1 MNVRDDEGEHVKTM
15 TACADRTIVESL
27 KELHDNPVKP
37 MDGKKA
43 NEPASMDGQKMDDKS
58 SHL

>member
-1 MNVRDDEGEHVKTM
+1 M
-15 TACADRTIVESL
+15 TACADKTIVDSL

-37 MDGKKA
+37 MNGKKET
-43 NEPASMDGQKMDDKS
+43 EPASMDGQKMDNDS